1 MNQRQS
7 LLSCS
12 AHGAVRRGGRPS
24 AGFPLAAIC
33 LAMMLSAS
41 CAAAEEQKV
50 KSKVESV
57 TLYRGQALVTRTVE
71 LPAAAGE
78 VEAVVSDLPEQVLG
92 ETLFASGQNVKI
104 RSVRFRTVPVAEPP
118 GKAAAELETKMKALQ
133 DKIAAN
139 SQTLTVLENKMKY
152 LDKLENFTAPTLQV
166 EMAKGVLN
174 AAQLSELTTFLFKQR
189 DDLAAQRIKMGQ
201 EGQQLQEQLNLLQ
214 RQRQELAAGMSRS
227 DRQAAIF
234 LSKDAGPVALRLS
247 YLVRSASWAP
257 SYELRLDETAQ
268 SVTVDYVAQVQ
279 QTSGEDWTDV
289 ALTLSTATPALNA
302 EIPLLTPMMIGLAG
316 GAKQMRPQ
324 PTTAAAAQSYS
335 AISRSQSGA
344 LGAWHAATADRAM
357 ANWELNRLSAEA
369 QSLEL
374 AATDET
380 LRQAKG
386 LRALE
391 EGLAVS
397 YKVPARMTL
406 HSRQDTQMVQILS
419 GKVKGK
425 GFYEAIPLLTNYV
438 YRGLEVVNTTE
449 QPWLAGPYMGYVDGE
464 FVGRGELPMVAKGQD
479 LHLGFGVDTQLRC
492 WRELKEKSE
501 EEKLGSKIETFTYV
515 LHVDSYKDK
524 PVAVRL
530 IDRIPIAKG
539 DEMETKVGKTSQP
552 LSADPAYAE
561 GQDKV
566 KGLLRWD
573 VEVPAGAHA
582 HKDFKLD
589 YSFEMKYASD
599 RRVNAAPSQMMEEMR
614 QEYDMQYKAKH

>member
-1 MNQRQS
+1 MNQR
-7 LLSCS
+7 SCKL
-12 AHGAVRRGGRPS
+12 
-24 AGFPLAAIC
+24 PLALVC
-33 LAMMLSAS
+33 LAITFSAS

-50 KSKVESV
+50 KSRVETV
-57 TLYRGQALVTRTVE
+57 TLYRGQALVTRTVD

-78 VEAVVSDLPEQVLG
+78 VEAVVGDLPEQVIG

-118 GKAAAELETKMKALQ
+118 GKVAAELETKMKALQ
-133 DKIAAN
+133 G
-139 SQTLTVLENKMKY
+139 QTASNTQMLTILENKMKY

-174 AAQLSELTTFLFKQR
+174 AAQLSELTTFIFKQR
-189 DDLAAQRIKMGQ
+189 DELAASRVKMGQ
-201 EGQQLQEQLNLLQ
+201 EAQQLQEQMSLLQ
-214 RQRQELAAGMSRS
+214 RQRQELAAGLSRT

-234 LSKDAGPVALRLS
+234 LSKEAGPVTLRLS
-247 YLVRSASWAP
+247 YLVQSASWAP

-289 ALTLSTATPALNA
+289 TLTLSTATPALNA

-335 AISRSQSGA
+335 DITRSQSGA
-344 LGAWHAATADRAM
+344 LGAWHAATQDRAM
-357 ANWELNRLSAEA
+357 ANWELNRISAEA

-397 YKVPARMTL
+397 YKVPSRMSL
-406 HSRQDTQMVQILS
+406 QSRKDTQMVQILS

-438 YRGLEVVNTTE
+438 YRGLEVINTTD
-449 QPWLAGPYMGYVDGE
+449 QPWLAGPYMAYVDGE

-479 LHLGFGVDTQLRC
+479 LRMGFGVDTQLRC
-492 WRELKEKSE
+492 WRELKDKSE

-539 DEMETKVGKTSQP
+539 NEMETQVGKTSVP
-552 LSADPAYAE
+552 LSIDPAYAQ
-561 GQDKV
+561 GQDKA
-566 KGLLRWD
+566 KGVLRWD
-573 VEVPAGAHA
+573 IEVPANASG

-599 RRVNAAPSQMMEEMR
+599 RRLNAAPAQMMEEMR
-614 QEYDMQYKAKH
+614 QEYDMQYKAKR